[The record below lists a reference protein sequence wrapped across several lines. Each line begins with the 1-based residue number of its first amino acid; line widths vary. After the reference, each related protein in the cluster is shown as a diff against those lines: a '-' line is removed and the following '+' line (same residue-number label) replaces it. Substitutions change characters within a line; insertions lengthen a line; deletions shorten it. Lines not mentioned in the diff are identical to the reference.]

1 MYLGGLT
8 GIARKRGD
16 TELLKIVLA
25 SPLVGPGRPCNWP
38 IAEDAGVQPDPLP
51 DGGPRVV
58 VASVVVRPARP
69 IPPRIAPFGR
79 GEGGNRSR
87 AGCSSVNWMVGSR
100 DPYVSV

>member
-38 IAEDAGVQPDPLP
+38 IAGDAGVQPDPLP
-51 DGGPRVV
+51 DAEVV
-58 VASVVVRPARP
+58 PWLVELEVAVF
-69 IPPRIAPFGR
+69 PPRP
-79 GEGGNRSR
+79 
-87 AGCSSVNWMVGSR
+87 
-100 DPYVSV
+100 VSLGP